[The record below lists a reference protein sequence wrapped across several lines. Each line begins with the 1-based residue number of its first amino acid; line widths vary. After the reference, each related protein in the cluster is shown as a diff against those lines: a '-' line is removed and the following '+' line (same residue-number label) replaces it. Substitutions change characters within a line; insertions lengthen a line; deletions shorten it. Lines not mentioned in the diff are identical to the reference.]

1 MSWVYHSASVASI
14 LKLGGFAPL
23 RGGDLLSLLVHPLRG
38 LPSVEDRKQRKHT
51 PDPAPSGC
59 PRLLGQAGRS
69 LNSPLAGL
77 RQRDRTPPE
86 DAALLGV
93 PYGSQGHKRH
103 ERCGLSFW
111 LLLLTLSLI
120 LFLILTSGPLRRRR
134 GAQGKREKSGP
145 VV

>member
-1 MSWVYHSASVASI
+1 MT
-14 LKLGGFAPL
+14 APRRAAVL
-23 RGGDLLSLLVHPLRG
+23 YPDESRGGYPAML
-38 LPSVEDRKQRKHT
+38 
-51 PDPAPSGC
+51 APSGR
-59 PRLLGQAGRS
+59 P
-69 LNSPLAGL
+69 LNSPHDKTVGL
-77 RQRDRTPPE
+77 RQRDRTSPE

-134 GAQGKREKSGP
+134 GAQGKRETSGP